1 MKIFLG
7 LLAFLSGL
15 ALHAQQRMVL
25 DSDRSSIEYFA
36 KHPAHKW
43 SGTNKAP
50 QGIIEFVDSTPK
62 RIAVKANLS
71 GFDSKNANRDSNSLR
86 VLKALDYPEV
96 RFYSERISLNNMGKA
111 ELLGYFELAGVQ
123 SPASVEL
130 DYINEDEFFKLE
142 GTHNVDL
149 LAFEVDLPRFLFK
162 AIDSEIELKLSL
174 FFVK

>member
-1 MKIFLG
+1 MKTFLV
-7 LLAFLSGL
+7 LFVYLSGL
-15 ALHAQQRMVL
+15 ALYAQDRAML
-25 DSDRSSIEYFA
+25 DSNRSTIEYFA

-43 SGTNKAP
+43 SGTHKAP
-50 QGIIEFVDSTPK
+50 QGVIEFVDSVPK

-96 RFYSERISLNNMGKA
+96 RFYSERISLNNIGKV

-123 SPASVEL
+123 SPASIEL
-130 DYINEDEFFKLE
+130 NYINEGDYFRLE
-142 GTHNVDL
+142 GGHTVDL
-149 LAFEVDLPRFLFK
+149 SAFDIDLPRFLFK
-162 AIDSEIELKLSL
+162 AIDPEIELKLSL